1 MRTFFKVLPEGVTM
15 EIVMEWDQYCNM
27 WDELPVELKMLPI
40 GEFWRHPDLARRFS
54 NGCAHISKTAMYWAS
69 FPIGNVDLERAFAIM
84 RAMEGSQRYSLKGES
99 VRTELRVKVNGWLV
113 DELLAVAAAT
123 VHK

>member
-1 MRTFFKVLPEGVTM
+1 VRTFFKVLPEGVTT
-15 EIVMEWDQYCNM
+15 EIVLEWEEYCTM
-27 WDELPVELKMLPI
+27 WDELPEELKMLPI

-84 RAMEGSQRYSLKGES
+84 RAMEGPQRYSLNGES
-99 VRTELRVKVNGWLV
+99 VRTELMVKVNGWLV

-123 VHK
+123 VRK